1 MATPKGQGW
10 YLWEDGTYYWV
21 HGMSAQERRREELK
35 HGRLIKY
42 SRV

>member
-10 YLWEDGTYYWV
+10 YEWEDGSVIWYN
-21 HGMSAQERRREELK
+21 GLSAQERRREELK
-35 HGRLIKY
+35 HGRLVKY